1 MCLEIYTLETKLLK
15 CWKDIDF
22 IRQVENEEYFIKW
35 KEDLNIYMD
44 NISKIVPLEKI
55 ILVKGRSAYAYKDK
69 FGNRHNVKNLNYQ
82 FNKIIF
88 GSE

>member
-1 MCLEIYTLETKLLK
+1 MSGNLHLRETKLLK

-44 NISKIVPLEKI
+44 NISKIVPLEK
-55 ILVKGRSAYAYKDK
+55 
-69 FGNRHNVKNLNYQ
+69 
-82 FNKIIF
+82 
-88 GSE
+88 